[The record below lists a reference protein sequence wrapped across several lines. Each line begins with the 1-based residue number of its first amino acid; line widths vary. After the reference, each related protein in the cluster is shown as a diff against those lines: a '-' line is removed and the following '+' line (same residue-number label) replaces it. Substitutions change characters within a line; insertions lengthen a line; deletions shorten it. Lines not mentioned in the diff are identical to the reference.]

1 MVVYVFRRARALCP
15 APSRYVLKEYS
26 GDATEQAEDFIEE
39 WSQPKDGRSCEVAG
53 RTQRLDFCWVSGSG
67 GDRRRSNGRHCGLK
81 GITPRDT
88 AAERT
93 VVRRAK

>member
-1 MVVYVFRRARALCP
+1 MFFRRARALCP

-26 GDATEQAEDFIEE
+26 GDATEQAEYFIEE
-39 WSQPKDGRSCEVAG
+39 WFQPKDGRSCEVAG
-53 RTQRLDFCWVSGSG
+53 RTQRLDFCWVGGSG